1 MYEGRKLG
9 VVWPGSA
16 CKGRDVVSLGP
27 EWEQRQRDWDDQ
39 AKTAEGLELH

>member
-9 VVWPGSA
+9 VVWPGST
-16 CKGRDVVSLGP
+16 CKGRDVVSPGP
-27 EWEQRQRDWDDQ
+27 EWEQRQREWDDQ